1 MVLDPI
7 TIFGSF
13 RIHSAER
20 VDILSKCVP
29 LMVGV
34 LSGGEGTAHCRL
46 PQGERGPCHGGVRQR
61 GDGLTG
67 QAAVARV

>member
-1 MVLDPI
+1 
-7 TIFGSF
+7 
-13 RIHSAER
+13 
-20 VDILSKCVP
+20 
-29 LMVGV
+29 MVGV
-34 LSGGEGTAHCRL
+34 LSGGKGTAHCRL